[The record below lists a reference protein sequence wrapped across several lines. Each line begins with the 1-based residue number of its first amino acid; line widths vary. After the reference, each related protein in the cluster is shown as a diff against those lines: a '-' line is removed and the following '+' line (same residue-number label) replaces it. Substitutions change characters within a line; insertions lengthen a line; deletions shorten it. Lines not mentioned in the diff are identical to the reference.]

1 MKRLI
6 YVFLA
11 VCVLGVLFSLTG
23 SKKDERF
30 QTTFPLEEEVVTATL
45 EKVGLPGII
54 SESETESYRRGHIQY
69 VVRSPTET
77 YDGTNNRLFFAYIS
91 SANYEGERVLYTI
104 FDESVD
110 SEQIVW
116 EDWKQQIVFATLLYG
131 GFENEEEVYQAFL
144 EKEVPKDFFGKAVE
158 LPGGYSRVSYRG
170 DVQLSEGYCR
180 VSYTFSSHR
189 TYDEDGFPIKKQSA
203 SLRVDIY
210 ESYELYQKLGTDQQG
225 KTS

>member
-23 SKKDERF
+23 PKKDERF
-30 QTTFPLEEEVVTATL
+30 QTTFPLEEEVITATL
-45 EKVGLPGII
+45 EKVGLPGVI
-54 SESETESYRRGHIQY
+54 SESETDSYRKGHIQY

-77 YDGTNNRLFFAYIS
+77 YDGTDNSAFFAYIS
-91 SANYEGERVLYTI
+91 SAKDKGERVLYTI
-104 FDESVD
+104 FDQSVD

-144 EKEVPKDFFGKAVE
+144 EKEVPEGKEFFGKAVE
-158 LPGGYSRVSYRG
+158 LPGGYSRMSYRG
-170 DVQLSEGYCR
+170 DVQLPEGYCM
-180 VSYTFSSHR
+180 VGYTYRSNR
-189 TYDEDGFPIKKQSA
+189 TYDEDSFPK
-203 SLRVDIY
+203 
-210 ESYELYQKLGTDQQG
+210 
-225 KTS
+225 